1 VLFGAALGTL
11 AFVLIKTVNDYRVEI
26 LLSLALVLGGYALAE
41 SLHVSAPMA
50 TVVAGLLIGN
60 QGRAFAMSD
69 QTRERLDIFWEV
81 VDELLNAI
89 LFVLIGLQ
97 LLTIALTADMV
108 AAAGAAVGVA
118 LLARWLST
126 ALPLTILHRTTRI
139 PTPSVWLMTWAGVRG
154 PLSIALALSL
164 HQRMAVLHP
173 GATHVILVM
182 TYAVVIFSVA
192 VQGLTLRPLA
202 RRLARGRPAAEPGFL
217 TES

>member
-1 VLFGAALGTL
+1 
-11 AFVLIKTVNDYRVEI
+11 
-26 LLSLALVLGGYALAE
+26 
-41 SLHVSAPMA
+41 
-50 TVVAGLLIGN
+50 
-60 QGRAFAMSD
+60 
-69 QTRERLDIFWEV
+69 
-81 VDELLNAI
+81 
-89 LFVLIGLQ
+89 
-97 LLTIALTADMV
+97 
-108 AAAGAAVGVA
+108 
-118 LLARWLST
+118 
-126 ALPLTILHRTTRI
+126 
-139 PTPSVWLMTWAGVRG
+139 MTWAGVRG